1 MSKNNVVEIS
11 LPVFG
16 LVGLCLIIAKL
27 GGIDPVASWSWW
39 LVTLPF
45 WFGIVVAIAFL
56 AIFLL
61 VAAIVFILSMLFAFL
76 MELFGK

>member
-1 MSKNNVVEIS
+1 MSNSSTVKVAV
-11 LPVFG
+11 PVFG
-16 LVGLCLIIAKL
+16 MIGLCLVIAKL

-45 WFGIVVAIAFL
+45 WFGIVVVIAFI

>member
-1 MSKNNVVEIS
+1 MSKNNVVNIS
-11 LPVFG
+11 FPIFG

-45 WFGIVVAIAFL
+45 WFGIVAVVAI
-56 AIFLL
+56 IVIYLL
-61 VAAIVFILSMLFAFL
+61 IAAVFFIGAMLFAFFMTL
-76 MELFGK
+76 LGK

>member
-1 MSKNNVVEIS
+1 MSTKSSVKITVPIFEMI
-11 LPVFG
+11 
-16 LVGLCLIIAKL
+16 GLCLVIAKL
-27 GGIDPVASWSWW
+27 GGIDPIASWSWW

-45 WFGIVVAIAFL
+45 WFGIVVVIAFL

-76 MELFGK
+76 MDLFGK